1 MSDINPFEPYVCKKK
16 AIDEVRD
23 DVRCLVT
30 DVKGIKSDIKYL
42 KEYIRKIEIRKQIE
56 EQEAE
61 RQENEY
67 VKPSSSWF
75 W

>member
-1 MSDINPFEPYVCKKK
+1 M
-16 AIDEVRD
+16 RD

-30 DVKGIKSDIKYL
+30 DVKGIKSDMKFM

>member
-1 MSDINPFEPYVCKKK
+1 MSEINPFEPYEGKKK
-16 AIDEVRD
+16 PIDEIRY
-23 DVRCLVT
+23 
-30 DVKGIKSDIKYL
+30 DVKRLVSDVNSIKSDMKFM

>member
-1 MSDINPFEPYVCKKK
+1 MSEITPFEKSKP
-16 AIDEVRD
+16 IDEVRD